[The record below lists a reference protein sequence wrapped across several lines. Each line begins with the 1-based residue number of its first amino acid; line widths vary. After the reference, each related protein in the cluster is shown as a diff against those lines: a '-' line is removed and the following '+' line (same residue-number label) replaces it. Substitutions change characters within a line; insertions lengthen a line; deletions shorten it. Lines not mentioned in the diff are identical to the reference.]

1 MIRINLL
8 PRDEVPAKRSLTLP
22 NIGAFAP
29 LVLIAVA
36 AIGVTVAHVYQ
47 SQKIADLEQVIQE
60 EEAESRRLAPE
71 IAKIKR
77 LNEQRRELN
86 ERLDAITRL
95 DRDRYFRVHLLDE
108 LNRSM
113 PKHMWLTRFEDVGG
127 DRYAV
132 EGVTFSN
139 FLVCDFLQNLASS
152 PYFAAVD
159 LLVAERGLIGEVK
172 VVKFKVQTI
181 AVSRVGAP
189 EYGG

>member
-8 PRDEVPAKRSLTLP
+8 PREEIPTKRSLKLP
-22 NIGAFAP
+22 NLSNFAP
-29 LVLIAVA
+29 LILVVLA
-36 AIGVTVAHVYQ
+36 AGGLGVAHIYQ
-47 SQKIADLEQVIQE
+47 AQKIAALERTIAE

-77 LNEQRRELN
+77 LNQQRQDLN

-95 DRDRYFRVHLLDE
+95 DSDRYFRVHLLDE
-108 LNRSM
+108 LNRSL
-113 PKHMWLTRFEDVGG
+113 PDHMWLTRFEDVGG

-139 FLVCDFLQNLASS
+139 FLVSDFLQNLSQS

-159 LLVAERGLIGEVK
+159 LLIAERGLINEVR
-172 VVKFKVQTI
+172 VVKFKAETI
-181 AVSRVGAP
+181 AVRAAQTVPFEG
-189 EYGG
+189 